1 MDVLAIQTRL
11 KTLGFDPGPLDGD
24 PGPKTARAVL
34 AFERAKGLPP
44 DGRIDQAMVSALFAG
59 LDFKEPPWLTAAR
72 KDLGIREGV
81 GTADNPRVIQMFARA
96 GHPEVK
102 HDSTAWC
109 AAAIGDWLAQAGI
122 KGTGSL
128 WALDYLKWGV
138 ALPGPILGA
147 IAVKTR
153 PGGGHV
159 TLVVGA
165 GSGRVYCLG
174 GNQSDSVSIA
184 AYDASLFKYRWAP
197 GVRIPSPALPLPKTI
212 SGARAG
218 VSEA

>member
-11 KTLGFDPGPLDGD
+11 KVLGFNPGPLDGD

-34 AFERAKGLPP
+34 AFERSKGLPP

-72 KDLGIREGV
+72 KDLGIREGA
-81 GTADNPRVIQMFARA
+81 GSADNPRVVQMFAEA
-96 GHPEVK
+96 GHPEIK
-102 HDSTAWC
+102 HDSVAWC
-109 AAAIGDWLAQAGI
+109 AAAVGAWLKRAGI
-122 KGTGSL
+122 KGTGTL

-147 IAVKTR
+147 IAVKKR
-153 PGGGHV
+153 QGGGHV

-165 GSGRVYCLG
+165 SSGRVFCLG
-174 GNQSDSVSIA
+174 GNQSDSVNIA
-184 AYDASLFKYRWAP
+184 AYDASVFSYRWPA
-197 GVRIPSPALPLPKTI
+197 GVRIPSPAQPLPKTI
-212 SGARAG
+212 AGARAG
-218 VSEA
+218 VTEA